1 MSCEHCKLKDT
12 RTLPQ
17 NNALHLYF
25 KLLAEALNES
35 GQDMRAVIRQDIDI
49 PWTPETI
56 KEYLWRPVQ
65 KKYLRKQSTASL
77 KKNEIDKVFD
87 IVNKAVG
94 ERTGVYV
101 AFPNIEGLMEL
112 K

>member
-1 MSCEHCKLKDT
+1 MPCSDCQNK
-12 RTLPQ
+12 RTDKQ

-25 KLLAEALNES
+25 KLLAEALNDS
-35 GQDMRAVIRQDIDI
+35 GQDMREVIRQEIDI

-65 KKYLRKQSTASL
+65 QKYLRKTSTAHL

-87 IVNKAVG
+87 IVNKVIG

-101 AFPNIEGLMEL
+101 AFPSMESL
-112 K
+112 INES